1 VVAGV
6 KRPTVAVVGLGL
18 VGGSLARALTEAGY
32 RVIGHDRPAV
42 LRAASSAGAI
52 ASAAPRL
59 RDAVADADVVVLAAS
74 PRTNR
79 RLLPEVARAARPGAV
94 LTDVGSVKRG
104 ICADA
109 RRRRIA
115 RFVGGHPMAG
125 RETSGFAASKPD
137 LFRDRWWILTPDA
150 GLAPAALRIVRG
162 LVRAAGAR
170 PIVMTPAEHDRAV
183 AFLSH
188 VPQVLAWALL
198 AAARSDRVASRR
210 LAVAGPAFREMTR
223 LAGSP
228 RPLWREILR
237 ENRAEVRLALAAL
250 RAALRRAV

>member
-1 VVAGV
+1 M

-18 VGGSLARALTEAGY
+18 VGGSLARALTVAGY
-32 RVIGHDRPAV
+32 RVVGHDRPAV
-42 LRAASSAGAI
+42 LRAASAAGAI
-52 ASAAPRL
+52 AVAAPSL
-59 RDAVADADVVVLAAS
+59 RDTVADVDVVVLAAS

-79 RLLPEVARAARPGAV
+79 RLLPQVARSARAGAV

-109 RRRRIA
+109 RRRRLA

-125 RETSGFAASKPD
+125 RESSGFAASRPD

-150 GLAPAALRIVRG
+150 GVAPAALRTLRG

-170 PIVMTPAEHDRAV
+170 PVVMTPAEHDRVV

-198 AAARSDRVASRR
+198 AAARADRVASRR
-210 LAVAGPAFREMTR
+210 LAVAGPAFRDMTR

-228 RPLWREILR
+228 RKLWQEILL
-237 ENRAEVRLALAAL
+237 ENRVEVRRALVAL
-250 RAALRRAV
+250 RAALGRPV